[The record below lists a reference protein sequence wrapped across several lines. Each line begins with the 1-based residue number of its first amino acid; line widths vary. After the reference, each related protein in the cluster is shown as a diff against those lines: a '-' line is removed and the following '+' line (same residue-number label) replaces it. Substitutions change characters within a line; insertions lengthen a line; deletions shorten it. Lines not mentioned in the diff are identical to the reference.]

1 MKKLENLKKQSI
13 PDQVFDLIKGYI
25 DSGRFQAGDKIP
37 SENELCRQLGVS
49 RPSLKTA
56 LSRLQDMGLLE
67 ARVGDGT
74 YVKECTAYDFLEHAS
89 KAMLHATD
97 IREISEL
104 RRAIEMESVR
114 LAADKAD
121 DNDLGRLEETA
132 RTLLKAI
139 REKPGHTMEEDYQFH
154 LQLCRCAH
162 NRYLL
167 MIYELIGGLVRNH
180 IDLFVEQYVRSQ
192 NGCSPYPDAHWDLYE
207 AVRQKDID
215 KACAILMDMLKV

>member
-1 MKKLENLKKQSI
+1 MRKLENLKKRSI

-25 DSGRFQAGDKIP
+25 DSGKFQAGDKIP
-37 SENELCRQLGVS
+37 SENELCKQLGVS
-49 RPSLKTA
+49 RPSIKTA

-89 KAMLHATD
+89 QAMLHAKD
-97 IREISEL
+97 IQEISEL

-114 LAADKAD
+114 LAAARAD
-121 DNDLGRLEETA
+121 ENDLTRLEEA
-132 RTLLKAI
+132 AETLLMAI
-139 REKPGHTMEEDYQFH
+139 KEKPGQTMEEDYQFH

-167 MIYELIGGLVRNH
+167 MMYELISGLVRNH
-180 IDLFVEQYVRSQ
+180 IDLFVEQYVQSL
-192 NGCSPYPDAHWDLYE
+192 NGRLPSPDAHWDLYM
-207 AVRQKDID
+207 AVKQRNAK
-215 KACAILMDMLKV
+215 KACGLLAKMLMA